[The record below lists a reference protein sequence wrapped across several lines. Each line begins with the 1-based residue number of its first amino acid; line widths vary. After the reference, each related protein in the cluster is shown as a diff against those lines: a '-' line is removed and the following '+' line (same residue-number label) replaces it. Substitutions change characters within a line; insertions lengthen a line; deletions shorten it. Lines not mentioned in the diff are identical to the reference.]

1 MKKIIFIIF
10 ILISTYTFAET
21 KQIKAL
27 FDEAEKGSKSALY
40 DLGVRYG
47 SGNGVKENNELANKY
62 YIRSANLGY
71 APAQNN
77 LGWSYRQGI
86 AVAINPTKAIYWFR
100 LSALQGNSLALQ
112 NLAEMFQ
119 RGEGIAKNLEIAR
132 SFFILCATEII
143 GELPGREDGIN
154 NAIHECRREIG
165 KIDAIAAK
173 DDQKGLRRA
182 AMWFAV
188 ALIEDKD
195 AAMDNE
201 IGLRARRS
209 RKETEELLAKIDEK
223 LNDESRKMVNELIA
237 DWNTLRVLI
246 KDRTPF
252 PLIHEDCFNS
262 EKSL

>member
-1 MKKIIFIIF
+1 MKKTIFISIF
-10 ILISTYTFAET
+10 LVSLSSFAGT
-21 KQIKAL
+21 KEIRAI

-47 SGNGVKENNELANKY
+47 SGDGVKEDNEIANKY
-62 YIRSANLGY
+62 YSKSAALGY

-77 LGWSYRQGI
+77 LGWAYRQGI
-86 AVAINPTKAIYWFR
+86 AVAKNPTKAMYWFR
-100 LSALQGNSLALQ
+100 LSALQGNALAIQ

-119 RGEGIAKNLEIAR
+119 QGEGAVKDLEIAR

-165 KIDAIAAK
+165 KIDSVAAK
-173 DDQKGLRRA
+173 DDRQGLRRA
-182 AMWFAV
+182 AMWFSV

-195 AAMDNE
+195 AAKDSK

-209 RKETEELLAKIDEK
+209 RKETEELLNKINEK
-223 LNDESRKMVNELIA
+223 LSDESRKWVNEVIG
-237 DWNTLRVLI
+237 DWNTLRVII

-252 PLIHEDCFNS
+252 PLIHEDCFNP
-262 EKSL
+262 EKSI